1 MSDYH
6 NSEQQSEPKT
16 LTEALSPTL
25 KAEGYERRP
34 IEERAM
40 EIAKQKGAVHVED
53 LTKEGYPLHESEW
66 AINALIEEGFLSPLE
81 E

>member
-1 MSDYH
+1 MSNTLRNTHQPDP
-6 NSEQQSEPKT
+6 QS

-40 EIAKQKGAVHVED
+40 EIAKQTGAVHVED
-53 LTKEGYPLHESEW
+53 LTKEGYPLHESEY
-66 AINALIEEGFLSPLE
+66 AISALIECGFLSPLE

>member
-1 MSDYH
+1 MSNTLRNTHQPDP
-6 NSEQQSEPKT
+6 QS

-40 EIAKQKGAVHVED
+40 EIAKQTGAVHVED
-53 LTKEGYPLHESEW
+53 LTKEGYPLHES
-66 AINALIEEGFLSPLE
+66 AQLADGSFPGLE
-81 E
+81 EQKSGQ